1 MYDDLL
7 FPTDGGDGAETGLE
21 RALEAARTF
30 DADLHVLYVADTTRD
45 SVTNVRGKVVD
56 TLEDEGRE
64 TVDEYVERADERGVD
79 AVDVVLQGRPHEV
92 IVEYAEANVDLI
104 VMPNRGR
111 EGVAQRLLGSTTERV
126 VRTSS
131 VPVLTLSAESAA
143 RD

>member
-30 DADLHVLYVADTTRD
+30 DADLHVLYVADTARD
-45 SVTNVRGKVVD
+45 SVTNVRGTVVD
-56 TLEDEGRE
+56 ALEEEGE
-64 TVDEYVERADERGVD
+64 EIIDEYAARADEAGVE

-92 IVEYAEANVDLI
+92 IVEYAEEHVDLV

-111 EGVAQRLLGSTTERV
+111 ESVAEHLLGSTTERV

-131 VPVLTLSAESAA
+131 VPVLTLSVA
-143 RD
+143 

>member
-7 FPTDGGDGAETGLE
+7 LPTDGGDGAEPGFE

-45 SVTNVRGKVVD
+45 SVTNVRGNVVD

-92 IVEYAEANVDLI
+92 IVEYAEANVDLV

-111 EGVAQRLLGSTTERV
+111 ESIAQRLLGSTTERV

-131 VPVLTLSAESAA
+131 VPVLTLSAG
-143 RD
+143 

>member
-21 RALEAARTF
+21 HALEAARTF
-30 DADLHVLYVADTTRD
+30 DADLHVLYVADTARD
-45 SVTNVRGKVVD
+45 SVTNVRGNVVD
-56 TLEDEGRE
+56 ALEDEGRE
-64 TVDEYVERADERGVD
+64 IVDEYVARADEHGVD

-131 VPVLTLSAESAA
+131 VPVLTLSAG
-143 RD
+143 

>member
-1 MYDDLL
+1 M
-7 FPTDGGDGAETGLE
+7 
-21 RALEAARTF
+21 
-30 DADLHVLYVADTTRD
+30 
-45 SVTNVRGKVVD
+45 TNVRGNVVD

-92 IVEYAEANVDLI
+92 IVEYAEANVDLV

-131 VPVLTLSAESAA
+131 VPVLTLSAG
-143 RD
+143 